1 MLLEVRKS
9 DRNYNGNSSMLKPK
23 FCMSDDEQLLFT
35 EELGMI
41 FYVATDVEKICVSFS
56 GGYNKGLID
65 IS

>member
-1 MLLEVRKS
+1 
-9 DRNYNGNSSMLKPK
+9 MLKPK
-23 FCMSDDEQLLFT
+23 FCMSDDEQL
-35 EELGMI
+35 LGMI

>member
-23 FCMSDDEQLLFT
+23 FCMSDDEQLL
-35 EELGMI
+35 GMI